1 MSTCGTSAK
10 LMAALLLFAAQVHA
24 AEKDKEPFA
33 EIEIGSSGE
42 WGLSGGGLSFGP
54 TVAVEFTPIEHW
66 LEIEAGVSPL
76 FGRGQTEWGTDLIF
90 KKPWTL
96 SKSVDFM
103 VGFGPE
109 WRHTISGGN
118 TVDSVA
124 GEVVLD
130 FQFWPSPERKFGW
143 YLEPSYGYDFGRGH
157 EQSLGLNVGL
167 LIAIP

>member
-1 MSTCGTSAK
+1 MSTCATSAK
-10 LMAALLLFAAQVHA
+10 LMAALLLFATQVHA

-33 EIEIGSSGE
+33 EIEIGSAGE

-76 FGRGQTEWGTDLIF
+76 FGRGQTEWDTDLIF

-109 WRHTISGGN
+109 WRQTISGGN
-118 TVDSVA
+118 TVNSVA
-124 GEVVLD
+124 GEIVLD

-157 EQSLGLNVGL
+157 EQSLGVNVGL